1 MRIGAIF
8 KILLIELVAIVALS
22 AGDRE
27 LEKIFGVE
35 FGRLN
40 IEYKN
45 VIGASL
51 SSSNIVG
58 GLKVGVQDY
67 YWRSGFSTYYSKDG

>member
-27 LEKIFGVE
+27 LKRFLELSLEDWTIW
-35 FGRLN
+35 RLIRN
-40 IEYKN
+40 W
-45 VIGASL
+45 L
-51 SSSNIVG
+51 
-58 GLKVGVQDY
+58 D
-67 YWRSGFSTYYSKDG
+67 